1 MTRRPRI
8 GVGSAF
14 GSCGELLQGVTAEH
28 DRHFLVTL
36 PIRSGSV
43 AIFEPLDE
51 PVSVVPPH
59 KSKAL
64 RLATAMVGRSA
75 VLPGGRLTVL
85 SDLPEGKGLAS
96 STADLVATARAIADA
111 ERRTLHT
118 REIEADLRAIEPS
131 DGVMHAGSVAYFHRD
146 VRLLARLGHLPA
158 LTIVAA
164 DEGGLIDTVEFNRHT
179 KPLSRQVKHEYSAL
193 LTELGA
199 AIESGDVRRIG
210 TVATRSAQLNGS
222 ARHRPHLDTTI
233 TAAHDLGAL
242 GVVVA
247 HSGTTTGILL
257 DDTEP
262 DYLVKLAAAQ
272 ELCATFAESHT
283 VHHTWQPCPPDG
295 PDPFPNPAG
304 HSPTTTDSPSA
315 RQLGEC
321 SRGRTAPGSS
331 SSALSHRGSS
341 ADAVRDSARPRLGYP
356 WGAGTQTTHVTLTD
370 VRPSDAVQAATSA
383 RIDARSGGHLDQ
395 ATADRIDE
403 QTRENALSTPRKARV
418 R

>member
-43 AIFEPLDE
+43 ALFEPLDE
-51 PVSVVPPH
+51 PISVVPQH

-64 RLATAMVGRSA
+64 RLAAAMVERSA
-75 VLPGGRLTVL
+75 VLRGGRLTVL

-118 REIEADLRAIEPS
+118 NEIEADLRTIEPS

-146 VRLLARLGHLPA
+146 ARLLARLGHLPA
-158 LTIVAA
+158 FTIVTG

-179 KPLSRQVKHEYSAL
+179 RPFSRYAKQEYSAL
-193 LTELGA
+193 LTELGSAIA
-199 AIESGDVRRIG
+199 AGDVCRIG
-210 TVATRSAQLNGS
+210 AVATRSAQLNAT

-257 DDTEP
+257 DDADPAYQTTMT
-262 DYLVKLAAAQ
+262 AAQ
-272 ELCATFAESHT
+272 ELCLTFAESVT
-283 VHHTWQPCPPDG
+283 VHHTWHPGPPDG
-295 PDPFPNPAG
+295 PDPSSDRADHSRHATPSAG
-304 HSPTTTDSPSA
+304 HLAERPRGATVRNSTRSHIGHPSGVRAQTDHVTRGDGRPDDA
-315 RQLGEC
+315 IPVAAG
-321 SRGRTAPGSS
+321 SRVDAHP
-331 SSALSHRGSS
+331 SHR
-341 ADAVRDSARPRLGYP
+341 AEDSAHPRPDDRLG
-356 WGAGTQTTHVTLTD
+356 H
-370 VRPSDAVQAATSA
+370 R
-383 RIDARSGGHLDQ
+383 LDR
-395 ATADRIDE
+395 ATADRIDVE
-403 QTRENALSTPRKARV
+403 SDENALSTSPKVWV